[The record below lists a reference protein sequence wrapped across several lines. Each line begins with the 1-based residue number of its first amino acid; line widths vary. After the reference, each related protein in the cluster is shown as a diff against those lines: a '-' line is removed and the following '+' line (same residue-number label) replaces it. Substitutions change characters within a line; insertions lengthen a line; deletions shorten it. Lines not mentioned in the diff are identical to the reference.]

1 MLTLKGVSFLEGQR
15 GMDSLLLLHLNC
27 TVFNYTSPV
36 IYPVPVIGGW
46 SILVAHWYYYW
57 LNRRICME
65 KMWNDAVCDFISLVS
80 SVVLNS
86 KSYPEPVKRSVT
98 STKIHRTCPST
109 MGRFLSR
116 TRKTGSLPR
125 PWLISTNRTRR
136 AWLYPVVWIS
146 SCSALHWMKRESN
159 KELLREIY
167 Q

>member
-1 MLTLKGVSFLEGQR
+1 MLTLKGVRFLEGQW

-27 TVFNYTSPV
+27 TVFNYTSAA
-36 IYPVPVIGGW
+36 IYPVQIIGGW

-65 KMWNDAVCDFISLVS
+65 KMWNDAVCDFISFVTS
-80 SVVLNS
+80 FVLNS
-86 KSYPEPVKRSVT
+86 KRYPEPVKRSVT
-98 STKIHRTCPST
+98 STKIQRTCPST

-125 PWLISTNRTRR
+125 PWLISTNRTRQ
-136 AWLYPVVWIS
+136 AWLYSVVWIS
-146 SCSALHWMKRESN
+146 SCSALHWIKRESN
-159 KELLREIY
+159 KEFLREIY